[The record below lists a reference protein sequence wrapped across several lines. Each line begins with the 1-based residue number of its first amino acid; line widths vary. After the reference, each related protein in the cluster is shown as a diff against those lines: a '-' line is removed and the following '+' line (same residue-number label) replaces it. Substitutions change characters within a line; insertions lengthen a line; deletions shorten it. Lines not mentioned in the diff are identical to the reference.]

1 MIPKK
6 LRMKKYCSRAVT
18 IFTALIFLGGALAA
32 QSPLNKVIS
41 VDINRQRLDQTLEI
55 ISNKGEFYFSYNS
68 NILKKDS
75 LVSLNISNSSVKN
88 ILTQL
93 FGNQFEFRES
103 GNYII
108 LRRAPIRLKLIT
120 SSTMSDDKYY
130 TISGYVIDDQTGLRI
145 SDASVYEKDRLAVT
159 NTNANGFFKIKLK
172 SKYHSASITVSKEYY
187 EDTTVTI
194 QTRQNQ
200 TLTIT
205 LVPLDITE
213 STTIIG
219 PHGYEAPE
227 SIDLQVPL
235 NDSTR
240 WIYRYVKQDSFVVE
254 KTALGKWL
262 VSSKQR
268 IQSINLRKFFVLRP
282 YQVSVIPGVS
292 TNGKLNSQVV
302 NNFSFNIFG
311 GYSGGTNGFE
321 LGGLFNIDKK
331 SVQYT
336 QIGGVANVVGGHA
349 KGAQIAGITNT
360 VLDSVS
366 GFQAGGVSNFVA
378 DKFSGMQVAGVYNH
392 VGATL
397 DGMQVAG
404 VVNFTNHKTH
414 GVQLAGVGNISSR
427 EVGGVQIAGVFNYT
441 RRLKGT
447 QIGLINVSDTS
458 SGYSIGLINI
468 VFKGYHKLSLYT
480 NELINLNVAVK
491 SGNTKLYS
499 IFLGGYN
506 SVPDEKAWTFGY
518 GLGSE
523 FISKKHF
530 VVNMDLT
537 SQHLYL
543 GSWDFYNLQNKANVQ
558 LSYRFGKYFSIFA
571 GPSYTVYVSNQDVH
585 FAGYKELIPPSG
597 YKTHKFGDKVT
608 GWFGW
613 SAGVNI
619 F

>member
-1 MIPKK
+1 
-6 LRMKKYCSRAVT
+6 MKKYYSKAVA
-18 IFTALIFLGGALAA
+18 ILTALIFLGGALMA

-108 LRRAPIRLKLIT
+108 LRRAPIRLKLVT
-120 SSTMSDDKYY
+120 SSAMSDDKYY

-145 SDASVYEKDRLAVT
+145 SDASVYEKDRLAIT

-172 SKYHSASITVSKEYY
+172 SKYQRASITVSKEYY
-187 EDTTVTI
+187 EDTTVSI
-194 QTRQNQ
+194 QTSQNQ

-219 PHGYEAPE
+219 PQGYEAPE
-227 SIDLQVPL
+227 SIDLQIPL

-240 WIYRYVKQDSFVVE
+240 RIYRYIKQDSFVVE

-268 IQSINLRKFFVLRP
+268 IQSINLRKFFVVRP
-282 YQVSVIPGVS
+282 YQVSVIPGIS
-292 TNGKLNSQVV
+292 TNGKLNSQVI
-302 NNFSFNIFG
+302 NNLSFNIFG

-321 LGGLFNIDKK
+321 FGGLFNIDKK

-414 GVQLAGVGNISSR
+414 GVQVAGVGNISSR
-427 EVGGVQIAGVFNYT
+427 EIGGVQIAGVFNYT
-441 RRLKGT
+441 RRLKGM

-480 NELINLNVAVK
+480 NELVNLNVAVK
-491 SGNTKLYS
+491 SGNSKLYS

-506 SVPDEKAWTFGY
+506 SVPDEKVWTFGY

-530 VVNMDLT
+530 AANLDLS

-543 GSWDFYNLQNKANVQ
+543 GSWDFYNLQNKASLQ
-558 LSYRFGKYFSIFA
+558 LNYKFGRYFSVFA
-571 GPSYTVYVSNQDVH
+571 GPSYTVYVSNQDVQ
-585 FAGYKELIPPSG
+585 FAGYKTPIPPSG
-597 YKTHKFGDKVT
+597 YKTHKFSDRVT

>member
-1 MIPKK
+1 
-6 LRMKKYCSRAVT
+6 MKKYYSKAVAIT
-18 IFTALIFLGGALAA
+18 TALILLGSALRA
-32 QSPLNKVIS
+32 QSPLNKIIS
-41 VDINRQRLDQTLEI
+41 VDINRQRLDQALEI
-55 ISNKGEFYFSYNS
+55 ISNSGNFYFSYNS

-75 LVSLNISNSSVKN
+75 LVSLAMRNASVKN
-88 ILTQL
+88 VLTQL

-108 LRRAPIRLKLIT
+108 LRRAPIRLKLVT
-120 SSTMSDDKYY
+120 SSAMSDDKYY

-145 SDASVYEKDRLAVT
+145 GDASVYEKDRLSVT

-172 SKYHSASITVSKEYY
+172 SKYQKASITVSKEYY
-187 EDTTVTI
+187 EDTTVSI
-194 QTRQNQ
+194 EPRLNQ

-219 PHGYEAPE
+219 PQGYEAPE
-227 SIDLQVPL
+227 SIDLQIPL

-240 WIYRYVKQDSFVVE
+240 RIYRYIKQDSFFVE
-254 KTALGKWL
+254 KTALGKWF

-268 IQSINLRKFFVLRP
+268 IQSINLRKFFVARP
-282 YQVSVIPGVS
+282 YQASLVPGLS
-292 TNGKLNSQVV
+292 TNGKLNSQVI
-302 NNFSFNIFG
+302 NNFSLNIFG

-331 SVQYT
+331 DAQYT
-336 QIGGVANVVGGHA
+336 QIGGVANVVGGNVR
-349 KGAQIAGITNT
+349 GAQAAGITNT
-360 VLDSVS
+360 VLDSLS
-366 GFQAGGVSNFVA
+366 GFQVAGVSNFVA
-378 DKFSGMQVAGVYNH
+378 EKFSGMQVAGVYNH
-392 VGATL
+392 VGTTL

-414 GVQLAGVGNISSR
+414 GVQVAGVANISSR
-427 EVGGVQIAGVFNYT
+427 EVSGVQIAGVFNYT
-441 RRLKGT
+441 RRLRGT

-468 VFKGYHKLSLYT
+468 VFRGYHKLSLYT
-480 NELINLNVAVK
+480 NELVDLNAAVK
-491 SGNTKLYS
+491 SGNSKLYS

-506 SVPDEKAWTFGY
+506 SVPDQKVWTFGY

-523 FISKKHF
+523 LVSKKHF
-530 VVNMDLT
+530 AVNMDVT

-543 GSWDFYNLQNKANVQ
+543 GSWDFYNLQNKANLQ
-558 LSYRFGKYFSIFA
+558 LSYKFGRYFSIFA
-571 GPSYTVYVSNQDVH
+571 GPAYTVYVSNQDVH
-585 FAGYKELIPPSG
+585 FAGYKEHVPPSG
-597 YKTHKFGDKVT
+597 YKTHKFGDRVT
-608 GWFGW
+608 GWLGW

>member
-1 MIPKK
+1 
-6 LRMKKYCSRAVT
+6 MKKYYSKAVA
-18 IFTALIFLGGALAA
+18 ILTALIFLEGALMA

-108 LRRAPIRLKLIT
+108 LRRAPIRLKLVT
-120 SSTMSDDKYY
+120 SSAMSDDKYY

-145 SDASVYEKDRLAVT
+145 SDASVYEKDRLAIT

-172 SKYHSASITVSKEYY
+172 SKYQRASITVSKEYY
-187 EDTTVTI
+187 EDTTVSI
-194 QTRQNQ
+194 QTSQNQ

-219 PHGYEAPE
+219 PQGYEAPE
-227 SIDLQVPL
+227 SIDLQIPL
-235 NDSTR
+235 NDSMR
-240 WIYRYVKQDSFVVE
+240 RIYRYIKQDSFVVE

-268 IQSINLRKFFVLRP
+268 IQSINLRKFFVVRP
-282 YQVSVIPGVS
+282 YQVSVIPGIS
-292 TNGKLNSQVV
+292 TNGKLNSQVI
-302 NNFSFNIFG
+302 NNLSFNIFG

-321 LGGLFNIDKK
+321 FGGLFNIDKK

-349 KGAQIAGITNT
+349 KGAQIAGIANT

-397 DGMQVAG
+397 DGMQVGG

-414 GVQLAGVGNISSR
+414 
-427 EVGGVQIAGVFNYT
+427 
-441 RRLKGT
+441 
-447 QIGLINVSDTS
+447 
-458 SGYSIGLINI
+458 
-468 VFKGYHKLSLYT
+468 
-480 NELINLNVAVK
+480 
-491 SGNTKLYS
+491 
-499 IFLGGYN
+499 
-506 SVPDEKAWTFGY
+506 
-518 GLGSE
+518 
-523 FISKKHF
+523 
-530 VVNMDLT
+530 
-537 SQHLYL
+537 
-543 GSWDFYNLQNKANVQ
+543 
-558 LSYRFGKYFSIFA
+558 
-571 GPSYTVYVSNQDVH
+571 
-585 FAGYKELIPPSG
+585 
-597 YKTHKFGDKVT
+597 
-608 GWFGW
+608 
-613 SAGVNI
+613 
-619 F
+619 

>member
-1 MIPKK
+1 
-6 LRMKKYCSRAVT
+6 MKNYYSKAVA
-18 IFTALIFLGGALAA
+18 IITALILSMSGSNA
-32 QSPLNKVIS
+32 QSPLNKIIS
-41 VDINRQRLDQTLEI
+41 VDISRQRLDQALEI
-55 ISNKGEFYFSYNS
+55 ISNTGDFYFSYNS

-75 LVSLNISNSSVKN
+75 LVSLAVTNTSVKN
-88 ILTQL
+88 VLTQL

-108 LRRAPIRLKLIT
+108 LRRAPLRLKLVT
-120 SSTMSDDKYY
+120 SSAMSDDKYY
-130 TISGYVIDDQTGLRI
+130 TISGYVIDEQTGLRI
-145 SDASVYEKDRLAVT
+145 SDASVYEKDRLSIT

-172 SKYHSASITVSKEYY
+172 SKYKKASITVSKEYY
-187 EDTTVTI
+187 DDTTVNI
-194 QTRQNQ
+194 EPRRNQ

-213 STTIIG
+213 GTTIIG
-219 PHGYEAPE
+219 PQGYKAPE
-227 SIDLQVPL
+227 TIDLQIPL
-235 NDSTR
+235 NDSTQ
-240 WIYRYVKQDSFVVE
+240 WIYRYIKKDSFIVE

-262 VSSKQR
+262 VSSRQR
-268 IQSINLRKFFVLRP
+268 IQSINLRKFFVARP
-282 YQVSVIPGVS
+282 YQVSLVPGLS
-292 TNGKLNSQVV
+292 TNGKLNGQVI

-331 SVQYT
+331 DAQYT
-336 QIGGVANVVGGHA
+336 QIGGLANVVGGHV
-349 KGAQIAGITNT
+349 KGAQVAGIANS
-360 VLDSVS
+360 VLDSLS
-366 GFQAGGVSNFVA
+366 GFQVGGVSNFVA
-378 DKFSGMQVAGVYNH
+378 DKFSGMQVGGVYNH
-392 VGATL
+392 VGTTL

-414 GVQLAGVGNISSR
+414 GVQVAGVGNISSR
-427 EVGGVQIAGVFNYT
+427 EVSGVQIAGVFNYT
-441 RRLKGT
+441 RRLKGL

-458 SGYSIGLINI
+458 SGYSIGLMNI

-480 NELINLNVAVK
+480 NELVNMNVAVK
-491 SGNTKLYS
+491 SGNSKLYS

-506 SVPDEKAWTFGY
+506 SVPDQKVWTFGY

-530 VVNMDLT
+530 ALNMDLT

-543 GSWDFYNLQNKANVQ
+543 GSWDFYNLQNKINLQ
-558 LSYRFGKYFSIFA
+558 LSYKFGKYFSIFA
-571 GPSYTVYVSNQDVH
+571 GPAYTVYVSNQGVH
-585 FAGYKELIPPSG
+585 FGGYKEHIPPSG
-597 YKTHKFGDKVT
+597 YKTHKFGDTVT